1 MWTQGNGRLLPSREA
16 LPGSRAAEAAPD
28 HAALLDR
35 WLRAPESARRLDAAE
50 RAELTALRGEAD
62 PGLFYEGLLSFGEG
76 RERGGRLDLAA
87 EIYAEVA
94 AAAEPAPA
102 ARARRRLDAISGRG
116 AAGPRAEFLLRRL
129 AREAS
134 DPAMLAGMGAAGA
147 VFRITRLAALG
158 RLAATP
164 GAGFFSRGFGARA
177 AASLAGFA
185 LEAPT
190 FTLATKLAGEA
201 LGRPQ
206 DWSGGVLGREIAS
219 SYLVLGGLKLAGW
232 GSGAAYRRLAGP
244 AGAEGLQPL
253 RALFQQGGML
263 GGILLGHAAEERLG
277 LRPRLDGATTLVD
290 AFAML
295 LQFNVAGRLSRQA
308 FGEGFA
314 AWERSM
320 DLQSEVFAS
329 RPRVS
334 PTLNLA
340 SVLGPRPAFAAMM
353 SATPAEELLGGASPE
368 APVSLESAIRPAP
381 PRPASPPME
390 RPSAEGALRRLLAES
405 VPLEETQK
413 RELIARVQAGDRSAA
428 DALIRS
434 DIRFV
439 ANRARRYAR
448 AFGLQGQDYL
458 DLVQEGCRSLV
469 KTAERFDLG
478 RSNKFLTYASWW
490 VRADLTRYILDHM
503 QDIRVPVH
511 RSEMLRVLR
520 REVAELRREGTDFG
534 TAELAERMDL
544 TERQVEEL
552 QGQDGAG
559 RALRLETPLGP
570 EGEGNL
576 LDLIPAS
583 GPAPDHALVGG
594 RLVGQ
599 IRRFIASRKSATER
613 AVLEARLLD
622 SAEPSQVEVAERLGM
637 TRGEV
642 KNLERALLA
651 RLRHYLSAAGLR
663 QDGEGVLVDVHSPGA
678 AGLEP
683 LGGGRPELEAQ
694 DPGATGA
701 GSAPGEAS
709 RVEAPAQAL
718 RPRIAVIGFGMAG
731 VGATNALRNYRL
743 FSEDPRELKPEITV
757 FEGMN
762 RVGGKVAPD
771 NLGAQFIDRAHFYP
785 IDRLIQ
791 DLGLQAGPLRAD
803 YDAAPFVTRTGV
815 SMSGAQFSQALR
827 LVRQAAR
834 EALRTRPWE
843 ELDRQGA
850 ADFIRGLGGRNGP
863 LDAAEVEA
871 MVSRLGFEEGTLDV
885 SLLSFAINLAKS
897 ETPMERYEIAGGLHR
912 LPEAERRAVEDSGGR
927 VLLGHPVRGVEQMA
941 DGLKVFFNRDG
952 ALLEERFDYGILALA
967 PEHLRRVEVSG
978 TRMPLDALARL
989 EPAHIVKSN
998 LRSNLPAPE
1007 AERAAARYA
1016 LWLSPDERRPGSP
1029 MTTFFH
1035 GWNGEPRL
1043 TPGEMIREAYGV
1055 RDPEAVVDFASQAWD
1070 GRLQDGI
1077 AHFYT
1082 TMPQPGRG
1090 LEALRFAMD
1099 QYFAGRYDGERLK
1112 AANHVLGLGCYIR
1125 DAALSGEWAAVSL
1138 MRGMGMDVRKAFL
1151 RSPRPERELT
1161 GAERIR

>member
-16 LPGSRAAEAAPD
+16 LSGLRAEETAPD

-35 WLRAPESARRLDAAE
+35 WLRAPQSARRLDAAE

-62 PGLFYEGLLSFGEG
+62 PGLFYEGLLAFGASRESAG
-76 RERGGRLDLAA
+76 RPDLAV

-94 AAAEPAPA
+94 AVAGPVLAD
-102 ARARRRLDAISGRG
+102 RARRQWDAAMGRG
-116 AAGPRAEFLLRRL
+116 ASGPRAEFLLRRL
-129 AREAS
+129 AGEAS
-134 DPAMLAGMGAAGA
+134 DPAMLAGMVAAGA
-147 VFRITRLAALG
+147 VFRITRLAVLG

-164 GAGFFSRGFGARA
+164 GAGLFSRGFGARA
-177 AASLAGFA
+177 AAALAGFA
-185 LEAPT
+185 LEAPA
-190 FTLATKLAGEA
+190 FTLATKAAGGV
-201 LGRPQ
+201 LGRDQ

-232 GSGAAYRRLAGP
+232 GSGAAYRRFAGP
-244 AGAEGLQPL
+244 AGAVRERPLQ
-253 RALFQQGGML
+253 ALFQQTGML

-277 LRPRLDGATTLVD
+277 LRPRVDGATTMVD
-290 AFAML
+290 SLAML
-295 LQFNVAGRLSRQA
+295 LQFHVAGRLGRQA

-314 AWERSM
+314 SWERSL
-320 DLQSEVFAS
+320 DLQSELLVS
-329 RPRVS
+329 RPRFAS
-334 PTLNLA
+334 APTLA

-381 PRPASPPME
+381 PRPAGEPAE

-405 VPLEETQK
+405 LPLEESRK
-413 RELIARVQAGDRSAA
+413 RELIARIQSGDRSAA
-428 DALIRS
+428 DALVRS

-439 ANRARRYAR
+439 ANRARHYAR
-448 AFGLQGQDYL
+448 AFGLQSQDYL
-458 DLVQEGCRSLV
+458 DLVQEGSRSLV
-469 KTAERFDLG
+469 KTAERFDLS

-490 VRADLTRYILDHM
+490 VRADMTRYILDHL
-503 QDIRVPVH
+503 QDIRIPAG
-511 RSEMLRVLR
+511 RSETLRVLR
-520 REVAELRREGTDFG
+520 REIAELRREGKDFE
-534 TAELAERMDL
+534 TSDLAERMAL

-552 QGQDGAG
+552 QSQAG
-559 RALRLETPLGP
+559 TRQALRLEAPIGI

-583 GPAPDHALVGG
+583 GASPDQALVGG
-594 RLVGQ
+594 RLLAQ
-599 IRRFIASRKSATER
+599 IRRFIESRKNER
-613 AVLEARLLD
+613 ERVVLEARLLD
-622 SAEPSQVEVAERLGM
+622 PSEPSQEEIGERLGM

-642 KNLERALLA
+642 KNLEKTLLA

-663 QDGEGVLVDVHSPGA
+663 RDGEGVLVDVALPGA
-678 AGLEP
+678 AVPKP
-683 LGGGRPELEAQ
+683 LGGGRPALPDSRA
-694 DPGATGA
+694 GADEGA
-701 GSAPGEAS
+701 SEAS
-709 RVEAPAQAL
+709 RVEIPAEVL

-743 FSEDPRELKPEITV
+743 FSEDPRDFHPEITV

-785 IDRLIQ
+785 IDRLIR
-791 DLGLQAGPLRAD
+791 DLGLEAGPLRAD
-803 YDAAPFVTRTGV
+803 YDAAPFVTRSGV

-850 ADFIRGLGGRNGP
+850 VGFIRGLGERNGP
-863 LDAAEVEA
+863 LDAAEVDA
-871 MVSRLGFEEGTLDV
+871 MISRLGFEEGTLDV
-885 SLLSFAINLAKS
+885 SLLSFAVNLAKS

-912 LPEAERRAVEDSGGR
+912 LPEAERRAVEAAGGR
-927 VLLGHPVRGVEQMA
+927 VLVGHSVRGIELMA

-978 TRMPLDALARL
+978 TRMPLGALARL

-1016 LWLSPDERRPGSP
+1016 LWLSPDERRPGIP

-1138 MRGMGMDVRKAFL
+1138 LRGMGMDVRKAFQ
-1151 RSPRPERELT
+1151 RNPRPERELT
-1161 GAERIR
+1161 GAERMR

>member
-1 MWTQGNGRLLPSREA
+1 MRTQGIERLSPSRETLSA
-16 LPGSRAAEAAPD
+16 SRAAGAVTGDAS
-28 HAALLDR
+28 LLDR

-50 RAELTALRGEAD
+50 RAELAALRGESD
-62 PGLFYEGLLSFGEG
+62 PGLFYEGLLAFGAG
-76 RERGGRLDLAA
+76 RERAGRLDLAA

-94 AAAEPAPA
+94 AAAGPESA
-102 ARARRRLDAISGRG
+102 ARARRCLDAATGRG
-116 AAGPRAEFLLRRL
+116 AAGPRAEFLLRRF

-134 DPAMLAGMGAAGA
+134 DPAMLAGMGTAGA
-147 VFRITRLAALG
+147 VFRLTRLAVLG
-158 RLAATP
+158 RLAAAP
-164 GAGFFSRGFGARA
+164 GAGLFSRGFGARA
-177 AASLAGFA
+177 LASLAGFA
-185 LEAPT
+185 LEAPA
-190 FTLATKLAGEA
+190 FTLATKAAGGI
-201 LGRPQ
+201 LGRDQ
-206 DWSGGVLGREIAS
+206 DWSGGVLARELAS
-219 SYLVLGGLKLAGW
+219 SYLVLGGLKVAGW
-232 GSGAAYRRLAGP
+232 GSGAAYRRFAGP
-244 AGAEGLQPL
+244 VGAVRERPL
-253 RALFQQGGML
+253 RTLFQQTGML

-277 LRPRLDGATTLVD
+277 LRPHVDGATTLVD
-290 AFAML
+290 SLAML
-295 LQFNVAGRLSRQA
+295 LQFHVAGRLGRSA

-314 AWERSM
+314 TWERSL
-320 DLQSEVFAS
+320 DLQSEILAS
-329 RPRVS
+329 RPRFES
-334 PTLNLA
+334 TPTLA

-353 SATPAEELLGGASPE
+353 SATPAEELLGGAGSE
-368 APVSLESAIRPAP
+368 APLPRESAIRPAP
-381 PRPASPPME
+381 PRPAVE
-390 RPSAEGALRRLLAES
+390 RAESPSAEGGLRRLLAEAA
-405 VPLEETQK
+405 PLTETQK
-413 RELIARVQAGDRSAA
+413 RELILRIQSGDRSAA

-439 ANRARRYAR
+439 ANRARHYAR
-448 AFGLQGQDYL
+448 VFGLQGQDYL

-469 KTAERFDLG
+469 KTAERFDLS

-503 QDIRVPVH
+503 QDIRVPAH
-511 RSEMLRVLR
+511 RSEMLRTLR
-520 REVAELRREGTDFG
+520 REIAELRREGADYG
-534 TAELAERMDL
+534 IAELAERLDL
-544 TERQVEEL
+544 TERQVTDL
-552 QGQDGAG
+552 QAQGGNG
-559 RALRLETPLGP
+559 RALRLEAPMGP
-570 EGEGNL
+570 EGEVNL
-576 LDLIPAS
+576 LDLIPAF
-583 GPAPDHALVGG
+583 GPAPDQALVGG
-594 RLVGQ
+594 RLLGQ
-599 IRRFIASRKSATER
+599 IRRFIESRNSER
-613 AVLEARLLD
+613 ERVVLEARLLD
-622 SAEPSQVEVAERLGM
+622 PAEPSQVEIAERLGM

-642 KNLERALLA
+642 KNLEKALLA

-663 QDGEGVLVDVHSPGA
+663 QNGEGVLVDAALPGT

-683 LGGGRPELEAQ
+683 LGKDRRKARES
-694 DPGATGA
+694 DATEA
-701 GSAPGEAS
+701 GSAAEGPRLE
-709 RVEAPAQAL
+709 VPPEAL

-743 FSEDPRELKPEITV
+743 FSEDPRDFRPEITV
-757 FEGMN
+757 FEGMS

-771 NLGAQFIDRAHFYP
+771 NLGAQFIDRSRFYP
-785 IDRLIQ
+785 IDRLIR
-791 DLGLQAGPLRAD
+791 DLGLEVGPLRAD
-803 YDAAPFVTRTGV
+803 YDSASFVDRSGV

-850 ADFIRGLGGRNGP
+850 VDFIRGLGGRNGP

-897 ETPMERYEIAGGLHR
+897 ETPMERYEIVGGLHR
-912 LPEAERRAVEDSGGR
+912 LPEAEGRAVEAAGGR

-952 ALLEERFDYGILALA
+952 ALREERFDYGILALA
-967 PEHLRRVEVSG
+967 PEHLRRVEVGG
-978 TRMPLDALARL
+978 TQMPLDALARL

-1007 AERAAARYA
+1007 AERAGSRYA
-1016 LWLSPDERRPGSP
+1016 MWLSPDERRPGSP

-1055 RDPEAVVDFASQAWD
+1055 RDPEAVVEFASQAWD

-1138 MRGMGMDVRKAFL
+1138 LRG
-1151 RSPRPERELT
+1151 
-1161 GAERIR
+1161 

>member
-1 MWTQGNGRLLPSREA
+1 MRTQGNGRLLPSREA

-35 WLRAPESARRLDAAE
+35 WLRPADPGRRLDAAE

-62 PGLFYEGLLSFGEG
+62 PGLFYEGLLAFGEG
-76 RERGGRLDLAA
+76 RERGGRVDLAA
-87 EIYAEVA
+87 EVYAEVA
-94 AAAEPAPA
+94 AAAEPALA
-102 ARARRRLDAISGRG
+102 DRARRQWDAAMGRG

-147 VFRITRLAALG
+147 VFRVTRLAVLG

-164 GAGFFSRGFGARA
+164 GAGFFTRGFGARA

-185 LEAPT
+185 LEAPAFT
-190 FTLATKLAGEA
+190 FATKLAGEA
-201 LGRPQ
+201 LGRRQ
-206 DWSGGVLGREIAS
+206 DWSGAALGRELAS

-232 GSGAAYRRLAGP
+232 GGGVAYRRLAGP
-244 AGAEGLQPL
+244 VGAEQVQPL

-295 LQFNVAGRLSRQA
+295 LQFHVAGRLSRQA

-314 AWERSM
+314 TWERSL
-320 DLQSEVFAS
+320 DHHAEALAS

-334 PTLNLA
+334 PLLSLG

-353 SATPAEELLGGASPE
+353 SATPAEELSGGASPE
-368 APVSLESAIRPAP
+368 TPLTLESAIRPAP
-381 PRPASPPME
+381 PRPTAERAE

-413 RELIARVQAGDRSAA
+413 RELIARVQSGDRSAA

-520 REVAELRREGTDFG
+520 REVAELRREGADFG

-552 QGQDGAG
+552 QGQDGTG

-583 GPAPDHALVGG
+583 DPAPDHALVGG

-622 SAEPSQVEVAERLGM
+622 PAEPSQVEIAERLGM

-642 KNLERALLA
+642 KNLEKTLLA

-663 QDGEGVLVDVHSPGA
+663 HDGEGVLVDVHSPGA

-683 LGGGRPELEAQ
+683 LGGGRPEAS
-694 DPGATGA
+694 DPGAATA
-701 GSAPGEAS
+701 ASAPGGAP
-709 RVEAPAQAL
+709 RIEAPAQAL

-743 FSEDPRELKPEITV
+743 FSEDPRELQPEITV

-771 NLGAQFIDRAHFYP
+771 NLGAQFIDRTNFYP
-785 IDRLIQ
+785 IDRLIEN
-791 DLGLQAGPLRAD
+791 LGLEAGPMRGD
-803 YDAAPFVTRTGV
+803 YDSAPFVTR
-815 SMSGAQFSQALR
+815 SGDLMAGEQFSRALR
-827 LVRQAAR
+827 LLRQAAR

-850 ADFIRGLGGRNGP
+850 TDFIRGLGGRNGP

-885 SLLSFAINLAKS
+885 SMLSFAINLAKS
-897 ETPMERYEIAGGLHR
+897 ETPMERYELVGGLHR
-912 LPEAERRAVEDSGGR
+912 LPEAERQAVEDSGGR

-967 PEHLRRVEVSG
+967 PEHLRRVEVWG
-978 TRMPLDALARL
+978 TQMPLEAVAGL

-998 LRSNLPAPE
+998 LRSNLPVPD
-1007 AERAAARYA
+1007 AERATARYA
-1016 LWLSPDERRPGSP
+1016 MWFSPDYTRSDRRP
-1029 MTTFFH
+1029 MATFFH
-1035 GWNGEPRL
+1035 GWNGEPML
-1043 TPGEMIREAYGV
+1043 TPGELIREAFGL
-1055 RDPEAVVDFASQAWD
+1055 RDPDAMVGFESQIWD

-1077 AHFYT
+1077 SHFYT
-1082 TMPQPGRG
+1082 TMPRPGRG
-1090 LEALRFAMD
+1090 MEMVRFAID